1 VAVAPDGRR
10 KFGTVRDA
18 IVQVMREAGT
28 ELRMR
33 DIHAQ
38 VEELLR
44 EPVCRGSVKSYLCKG
59 CETKVPLF
67 ERVGRGCYRLRR
79 DGEKQ

>member
-1 VAVAPDGRR
+1 MAPDGRR

-18 IVQVMREAGT
+18 IVQVLRDAGT

-33 DIHAQ
+33 DIHARVQ
-38 VEELLR
+38 ELLQ

-59 CETKVPLF
+59 CGTKAPLF
-67 ERVGRGCYRLRR
+67 ERVGRGRYRLGRQ
-79 DGEKQ
+79 G